1 MLDSFLDREFFIRIT
16 KDDKDLLNA
25 LALKVNLRWNSGD
38 RLNSATTEQYLDAYR
53 EIFIKPSGEKNNFC
67 PTGIHYKLRSQIGN
81 ATYVDLK
88 EFLDYKP
95 IIIEEDELVGMF
107 DA

>member
-1 MLDSFLDREFFIRIT
+1 MLESFLDREFFIRIT
-16 KDDKDLLNA
+16 KDDKDLLTD
-25 LALKVNLRWNSGD
+25 LALKVNLKWNSGD
-38 RLNSATTEQYLDAYR
+38 RLNSATTERYLDSYG
-53 EIFIKPSGEKNNFC
+53 EIFIKPSNGFYSS
-67 PTGIHYKLRSQIGN
+67 IHYKRRDQIGDSP
-81 ATYVDLK
+81 YIDLK